1 MKKKLTMTTT
11 SRNKPFEEGYQD
23 FIRVR
28 TILRVS
34 DATIK
39 HYNGTYK
46 RFVRFFGKD
55 TLCNEINKNTPLDF
69 VEWLQEENP
78 EIKIKSINTYL
89 IDLGAIFNYLAEYSA
104 QVEHPVLWSSF
115 FVTLVA
121 KKYRLATMLPFV
133 PRMVCDS
140 R

>member
-46 RFVRFFGKD
+46 RFVKFFGKD

-69 VEWLQEENP
+69 EEWLQEVH
-78 EIKIKSINTYL
+78 
-89 IDLGAIFNYLAEYSA
+89 SA
-104 QVEHPVLWSSF
+104 VLSGRWCGDQRPLCGPAAGECQSVEFGFITTV
-115 FVTLVA
+115 
-121 KKYRLATMLPFV
+121 
-133 PRMVCDS
+133 
-140 R
+140 

>member
-1 MKKKLTMTTT
+1 MKKKMTMTTT

-69 VEWLQEENP
+69 EEWLQEENP

-89 IDLGAIFNYLAEYSA
+89 INLRAIFNYLAE
-104 QVEHPVLWSSF
+104 ENII
-115 FVTLVA
+115 
-121 KKYRLATMLPFV
+121 
-133 PRMVCDS
+133 PRFTIKLLKEDEEII
-140 R
+140 